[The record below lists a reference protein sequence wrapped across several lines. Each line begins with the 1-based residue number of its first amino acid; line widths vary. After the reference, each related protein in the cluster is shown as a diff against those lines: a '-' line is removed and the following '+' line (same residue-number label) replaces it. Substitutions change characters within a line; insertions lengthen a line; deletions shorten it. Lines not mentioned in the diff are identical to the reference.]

1 MPVRDYRLQNLPHS
15 MQILLFA
22 VLAVGLSAVLF
33 FYYIRR
39 PMEEREKLRAEVRQL
54 ETSVAQG
61 TAIAIQ
67 LGRFKYELAQLEERL
82 NVLRSILPVQ
92 KETPMVLR
100 SVQQMATSSNLKIMK
115 FTPHTVAPH
124 TFYVDWPI
132 SMEVQGNYDGL
143 GLFFEKISQS
153 IRIINV
159 GGIAIKGIDGSTDP
173 MRTVT
178 ATCTATTFV
187 FREDE
192 VATQAN

>member
-1 MPVRDYRLQNLPHS
+1 MPLSDYRLQNLPRS
-15 MQILLFA
+15 VQAVLFA
-22 VLAVGLSAVLF
+22 LLAVGLSAILF
-33 FYYIRR
+33 FFYIKR
-39 PMEEREKLRAEVRQL
+39 PMEEREQLRAEVRQL

-67 LGRFKYELAQLEERL
+67 LGRFKHELAQLEERL
-82 NVLRSILPVQ
+82 NVLRSILPAQ
-92 KETPMVLR
+92 KETPIVLR

-115 FTPHTVAPH
+115 FTPHVVMPH

-132 SMEVQGNYDGL
+132 GMEVQGNYDGL

-153 IRIINV
+153 TRIINV
-159 GGIAIKGIDGSTDP
+159 GGIAIKAIDGSTDP

-192 VATQAN
+192 VATNAK